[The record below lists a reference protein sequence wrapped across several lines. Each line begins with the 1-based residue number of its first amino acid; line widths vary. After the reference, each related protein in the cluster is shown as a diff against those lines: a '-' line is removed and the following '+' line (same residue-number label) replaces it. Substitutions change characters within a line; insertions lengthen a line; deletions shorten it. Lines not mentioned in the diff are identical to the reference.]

1 MSGGIFT
8 DMAREWDD
16 ETSDSAQPIAWS
28 ERNGNRLIDIQK
40 AIKESVRDHRYTAVP
55 SCHDSGKSFVAADI
69 VAWWIDA
76 HLTGQAKAVTTAPTA
91 AQVKAILWQEITTIH
106 ERAGLKGK
114 INRGSAPEW
123 FVGATLVGLGRK
135 PADYNTA
142 AFQGLHSLYPLIV
155 LDEAGGVARAIFD
168 AVDTFATNQ
177 NARVLAIGNPD
188 DPQSYFAQICKPD
201 SGWNVIQI
209 DGLRTPNMSK
219 ARVAKFPILKTL
231 MEAEAIP
238 YSEENVPTTVR
249 DVLLSPEWVEE
260 RLSRWAGVTDADLE
274 AGPARVVEKAA
285 ASQLFLSKVRGI
297 FPPIGGGNSVIPLG
311 WVELAMN
318 RWDDWAD
325 LGKPEQVGRRIVGA
339 DIARGGQDQTC
350 LSIRQGM
357 VTQRLMRSNTGDTM
371 ETTDYVSGLLNW
383 PRALGVIDVIG
394 IGAGVL
400 DRLRQMSREG
410 SIHGDAIGFNASA
423 QSKRTDLLM
432 EFRFHNDRSAAWWRM
447 RELLDPSRNSKVC
460 LPRDEELKV
469 ELTAPTYKVLTG
481 GIIVVESKDDVRDRI
496 GRSTDSADATIQ
508 SYWVDGLDPGH
519 IDAGETSNVVGNALK
534 YTSSRPEGAIR
545 YAGYQP
551 FAEQEEDW

>member
-1 MSGGIFT
+1 MSGGIFSQ
-8 DMAREWDD
+8 AASEWDD
-16 ETSDSAQPIAWS
+16 DTSDSARPIEWS
-28 ERNGNRLIDIQK
+28 EKKGNRLTLVQK

-69 VAWWIDA
+69 VAWWVDA
-76 HLTGQAKAVTTAPTA
+76 HLTGQSLAVTTAPTS

-106 ERAGLKGK
+106 ERAELKGK
-114 INRGSAPEW
+114 INRGAAPEW
-123 FVGATLVGLGRK
+123 YAGSTLVGLGRK

-155 LDEAGGVARAIFD
+155 IDEAGGVARAIFD
-168 AVDTFATNQ
+168 AVDTFATNR

-188 DPQSYFAQICKPD
+188 DPTSYFAQICKPD

-209 DGLRTPNMSK
+209 DGLRTPNMTK
-219 ARVAKFPILKTL
+219 ASVAKQPRLKAL
-231 MEAEAIP
+231 MEAEGIP
-238 YSEENVPTTVR
+238 YSEENIPTTVR
-249 DVLLSPEWVEE
+249 DVLLSPEWIEE
-260 RLSRWAGVTDADLE
+260 RLARWAGVTLDDAPE
-274 AGPARVVEKAA
+274 RIVEKAA

-325 LGKPEQVGRRIVGA
+325 AGKPEQVGRRIVGA

-357 VTQRLMRSNTGDTM
+357 VTQRIMRSNTGDTM
-371 ETTDYVSGLLNW
+371 ETTDYVSGLVNW

-410 SIHGDAIGFNASA
+410 TIIGDAIGFNASA
-423 QSKRTDLLM
+423 QSKRTDILM
-432 EFRFHNDRSAAWWRM
+432 EFKFFNDRSAAWWRM
-447 RELLDPSRNSKVC
+447 RELLDPSRNSKIA
-460 LPRDEELKV
+460 LPRDEELKE

-481 GIIVVESKDDVRDRI
+481 GVIKVEEKDDVKDRI

-519 IDAGETSNVVGNALK
+519 IDAGETSNVVGQPVK
-534 YTSSRPEGAIR
+534 FTSQRQEGAFR
-545 YAGYQP
+545 YAGYTP
-551 FAEQEEDW
+551 FGQQEEDW